1 MTTSARLLS
10 AAQGVRQA
18 GVGRRSRGG
27 SVRSGGRCPAGS
39 GSGLWCWR
47 GGRTPLAALVSL
59 LALATACGGPPS
71 AAVAP
76 AASSPAAAP
85 TGSEAPTEALGRRL
99 LALQPAYGR
108 AAGLH
113 EYDGRVAD
121 VSAAGIEGRI
131 ATLRQLK
138 AELDT
143 LEAAGGSADDA
154 LDRRMLGQMIAQD
167 LFDLTEVESWRTRP
181 AYYSELFSVEEYI
194 VRDYA
199 PKEQRARAMLE
210 HLTRS
215 HAQVEHVLRNLR
227 SPLSEPVVRTAIDIF
242 KGFGQYLRGDVQ
254 AFLDGVADAA
264 LASDAKRAAKAVGD
278 EADRIALQ
286 LERVEL
292 PKADQSHVL
301 GRQRYEHLLLAQE
314 ALTTPIEDLE
324 RLAEQDLQRNE
335 AAYDALAK
343 SVHKT
348 RPEAGALLEEARRV
362 VLGAQGFIVD
372 RRLVTLPVEPHVQ
385 VKESPPYMRWNSAFL
400 NAGGAFDAP
409 DLAAYYYVTLPD
421 PTWPAKE
428 QAEYVMSRGEIVSTS
443 VHEVFPGHY
452 LQALWQRNAPTFVQK
467 VTGSYSFVEGWAHY
481 VEQMMIDE
489 GFESVLPEARLGQL
503 SDALLRDCRFVASIA
518 IHVRGTPLEEVKRRF
533 REDCKQDDA
542 TARQQAVRGT
552 FDPGY
557 FAYTLGKLQILALRE
572 EARQKLGANFDLRRF
587 HDALLAHG
595 APPIPLLHD
604 RVLAD
609 LGAP

>member
-1 MTTSARLLS
+1 MMKSARPWFWVPSWLPHP
-10 AAQGVRQA
+10 AGARA
-18 GVGRRSRGG
+18 GVPGRRASRA
-27 SVRSGGRCPAGS
+27 PAVAFCA
-39 GSGLWCWR
+39 LF
-47 GGRTPLAALVSL
+47 PLA
-59 LALATACGGPPS
+59 CG
-71 AAVAP
+71 
-76 AASSPAAAP
+76 SSQGTAAAP
-85 TGSEAPTEALGRRL
+85 ASGSSGPAPKAASVPPDAASRAEEIGRRL

-121 VSAAGIEGRI
+121 ISAAGIEARI
-131 ATLRQLK
+131 ATLR
-138 AELDT
+138 ELNSEVEA
-143 LEAAGGSADDA
+143 LESAGGSADDV
-154 LDRRMLGQMIAQD
+154 LDRRILGRMIAQD

-215 HAQVEHVLRNLR
+215 RAQVEHVLKNLG
-227 SPLSEPVVRTAIDIF
+227 SPLSEPVVKTAIDIF

-254 AFLDGVADAA
+254 TFLDGLADAA
-264 LASDAKRAAKAVGD
+264 LERDAKQAASAMGV

-292 PKADQSHVL
+292 PRADQSHVL
-301 GRQRYEHLLLAQE
+301 GRERYEHLLLAQE
-314 ALTTPIEDLE
+314 ALTTPIEELE
-324 RLAEQDLQRNE
+324 RVAESDLQRNKSAYE
-335 AAYDALAK
+335 ALTK

-348 RPEAGALLEEARRV
+348 RPQAGALLDVARDV
-362 VLGAQGFIVD
+362 LLGAQSFILD
-372 RRLVTLPVEPHVQ
+372 RRIVTLPVEPHVQ

-400 NAGGAFDAP
+400 NAGGPFDAA

-421 PTWPAKE
+421 PSWPAKE
-428 QAEYVMSRGEIVSTS
+428 QAEYVMSRGEIVSTT

-452 LQALWQRNAPTFVQK
+452 LQALWQRSAPSFVQK
-467 VTGSYSFVEGWAHY
+467 VAGSYSYVEGWAHY

-489 GFESVLPEARLGQL
+489 GFESKLPEARLGQL
-503 SDALLRDCRFVASIA
+503 SDALLRDCRFVASIG
-518 IHVRGTPLEEVKRRF
+518 IHVHALPLDEVERRF
-533 REDCKQDDA
+533 RDDCKQDSA

-557 FAYTLGKLQILALRE
+557 FAYTLGKLQILALRD
-572 EARQKLGANFDLRRF
+572 EARQKLGAQFDLRKF

-595 APPIPLLHD
+595 APPVPLLHD

-609 LGAP
+609 LGAH